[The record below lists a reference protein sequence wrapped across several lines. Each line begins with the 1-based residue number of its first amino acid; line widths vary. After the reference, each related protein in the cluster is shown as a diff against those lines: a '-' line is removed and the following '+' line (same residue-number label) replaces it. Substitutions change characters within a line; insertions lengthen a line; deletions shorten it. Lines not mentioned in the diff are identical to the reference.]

1 MATGAKSARDDV
13 RAVILAP
20 MVEDPTLPTTDLGSG
35 EPPDTAG
42 APVRPPA
49 GLNDAPEP
57 PEIPDRYELTAVAG
71 SGGFGTVRCAH
82 DRLLDRSVAIKF
94 LHDRSTQSQSVL
106 KEARAAAALHHPNLA
121 LVLDVDSSAVPR
133 FLVMEWVQG
142 LPLDRAWGSSL
153 RQRVEMLCMVCSGV
167 AALHDAGLVHA
178 DIKPSNVL
186 VDKGGTPKVIDFG
199 LTAQGGGVGA
209 GGTPGYAAPE
219 QFTHG
224 KSITARADV
233 FAIGVLLFEA
243 ITGTRPYRADTPA
256 ALAAL
261 VCASDPPLPTLFAP
275 DLPPALQ
282 RICLKAMERDP
293 ANRYIDATD
302 LLDDLRR
309 YLTGE
314 EVLARP
320 TMLQST
326 YLGGLERHEQDYREW
341 RRAGLLTAAE
351 AERGIRH
358 VEVLR
363 APESDWIIET
373 RRITAGRLLM
383 YVGGWMTIVALVV
396 GVSRAWESFGRSSI
410 AVATAML
417 AFIVGAAALA
427 TALKRRALGHILSVA
442 SVLAAGGYVW
452 LLAQQG
458 YVYPTPVP
466 GRELLTLMIDNA
478 PPGFTSLQLIVI
490 SAVVG
495 VYAAFLRLCI
505 ASSAFTLLL
514 TTAIIVAGL
523 SVAARITGVPP
534 DQENPFGLPRVLACQ
549 IPILL
554 TLLIIG
560 LAVERATG
568 DRESSRVWLRDAST
582 LLGVAVP
589 YLVTIASVLAW
600 SAPAWYWFGTADED
614 PDRDL
619 RALAFLLNGAA
630 WLGLALLLGR
640 CAPRSG
646 RAHTLFL
653 RWLVP
658 SHALG
663 ALVVLE
669 NEEAIGVWW
678 PWLLLLFAASAIF
691 LVASAFNQWKPFVIS
706 GLLGIAL
713 GYARL
718 FPRARDLFGD
728 QSWPAAALA
737 LIGFILGAIAVWAGW
752 QGSGWWLVRFLAA
765 HRRKRAGD
773 RLVPPS
779 GASAAPHAPHQSSR

>member
-1 MATGAKSARDDV
+1 
-13 RAVILAP
+13 
-20 MVEDPTLPTTDLGSG
+20 MVEDQTLPTTDLGSG
-35 EPPDTAG
+35 EAPDTRRVPGVQAAG
-42 APVRPPA
+42 PKDTAELPA
-49 GLNDAPEP
+49 
-57 PEIPDRYELTAVAG
+57 IPDRYDLSGVAG
-71 SGGFGTVRCAH
+71 RGGFGTVLCAQ
-82 DRLLDRSVAIKF
+82 DRLLHRRVAIKL
-94 LHDRSTQSQSVL
+94 LHDRNASPQSVL
-106 KEARAAAALHHPNLA
+106 NEARAAAALHHPNLA
-121 LVLDVDSSAVPR
+121 LVLDVDSAAEPR
-133 FLVMEWVQG
+133 FLVMEWVEG
-142 LPLDRAWGSSL
+142 LALDRAWGSSL

-186 VDKGGTPKVIDFG
+186 VDTRGNPKVIDFG
-199 LTAQGGGVGA
+199 LTGQGGSVA
-209 GGTPGYAAPE
+209 PGGTPGYAAPE
-219 QFTHG
+219 QFSHG
-224 KSITARADV
+224 TSITARADV

-256 ALAAL
+256 ALVAL
-261 VCASDPPLPTLFAP
+261 VCSADPPLPTLFAP

-293 ANRYIDATD
+293 ANRYIDASD

-320 TMLQST
+320 TMLQNT

-341 RRAGLLTAAE
+341 KRAGLLTPVE
-351 AERGIRH
+351 AERAIRH

-383 YVGGWMTIVALVV
+383 YFGGWLTIVALVV
-396 GVSRAWESFGRSSI
+396 GVSRAWESFGRLGI
-410 AVATAML
+410 PVATAML

-442 SVLAAGGYVW
+442 SVLAVGGYIW
-452 LLAQQG
+452 LLAQKG
-458 YVYPTPVP
+458 FIYPAPVP
-466 GRELLTLMIDNA
+466 GRELLELVLTST
-478 PPGFTSLQLIVI
+478 PPGFTSLQLLVI

-495 VYAAFLRLCI
+495 SYAALLRLWI

-514 TTAIIVAGL
+514 TGAIIIAGL
-523 SVAARITGVPP
+523 SIAARVTGVPA

-549 IPILL
+549 IPI
-554 TLLIIG
+554 I
-560 LAVERATG
+560 LAIMVTGIAIDRATR
-568 DRESSRVWLRDAST
+568 DRESSRVWIRDAST
-582 LLGVAVP
+582 LLGLAVP
-589 YLVTIASVLAW
+589 SLVLVASVLAW
-600 SAPAWYWFGTADED
+600 RTPAWYWFGTADEEAE
-614 PDRDL
+614 REV

-630 WLGLALLLGR
+630 WLVLAWTLGR

-646 RAHTLFL
+646 RAHTLML

-663 ALVVLE
+663 ALMVLE
-669 NEEAIGVWW
+669 HEAALGVWW
-678 PWLLLLFAASAIF
+678 PWLLLLFMASIAF
-691 LVASAFNQWKPFVIS
+691 LVASALNQWKPFVVS
-706 GLLGIAL
+706 GLLGIGV

-718 FPRARDLFGD
+718 FPRANEAFGG

-737 LIGFILGAIAVWAGW
+737 LIGFLVGAVAVWAGW
-752 QGSGWWLVRFLAA
+752 SGSGWWLVRRMAA
-765 HRRKRAGD
+765 RRRERAGD
-773 RLVPPS
+773 RVVPPS
-779 GASAAPHAPHQSSR
+779 GSAAGSATPR